1 MKHVIIVGGSLTGW
15 YTALALQKHTDL
27 HITLI
32 DSNKV
37 SKLPVGESLNVDAK
51 DSFKFLLGLEDEKS
65 WMQKCGAIFKYG
77 MFYNDFVDQGKSYGS
92 SHQGVWKLSSLANRI
107 CEPLIDETN
116 SFDSD
121 NLMCCILYLI
131 KTGKL
136 SYEEAREYTNMS
148 SYFVSNPIAPYDNNN
163 RLVSIEKYSYHI
175 DSDQF
180 VNFIKTL
187 PKQRITHITKH
198 ISDIIIENDS
208 IKELVFEDGNNIS
221 GDFYVDGSGFSR
233 LLISKMPSAKFIDLS
248 DKFNNCAVVVP
259 TKYTD
264 PEKEMRGCTEHFAYE
279 CGYGFKIR
287 LYHRIGNGIIF
298 NDSVTSKE
306 QATDALLSK
315 IDKATLLSEPR
326 FIKWRSGHYESPW
339 INNVLAIGQS
349 AGFIEPWDANQI
361 YRLSM
366 EIRILI
372 DNLKL
377 QNLTNKQAISVYN
390 KKFLTFNEEIK
401 ERIKLS
407 LASLSKNSTYW
418 DWFKNNHNLEFIKEN
433 IKGTKYHYNPKMP
446 PWTSRYYRHIINR
459 NLDISDIDIPEPSP
473 EEIELTLAF
482 IQFNRART
490 QLMIKN
496 NTTNY
501 YAWLKDNI
509 YNGRTCEQVYSDLT
523 KK

>member
-1 MKHVIIVGGSLTGW
+1 MKSVIIVGGSLTGW
-15 YTALALQKHTDL
+15 YTALALQKHTNL
-27 HITLI
+27 NITLI
-32 DSNKV
+32 DSDKV

-51 DSFKFLLGLEDEKS
+51 DSFRFLLGIEDEKS

-77 MFYNDFVDQGKSYGS
+77 MFYNDFVDHGKSYGS
-92 SHQGVWKLSSLANRI
+92 SHQGAWKLSSLANRI
-107 CEPLIDETN
+107 CEPLTDESN

-136 SYEEAREYTNMS
+136 SYEEAQEYTNMS
-148 SYFVSNPIAPYDNNN
+148 SYFVANPVAPYDKDN

-180 VNFIKTL
+180 VNYIKTL
-187 PKQRITHITKH
+187 PRHNINHITKH
-198 ISDIIIENDS
+198 IMDVVIENDH
-208 IKELVFEDGNNIS
+208 IKELIFEDGTSIS

-233 LLISKMPSAKFIDLS
+233 LLISKMPSAKFINLS

-259 TKYTD
+259 TKYVD
-264 PEKEMRGCTEHFAYE
+264 PEKEMKGCTEHFASDV
-279 CGYGFKIR
+279 GYGFKIR

-298 NDSVTSKE
+298 NDSVTTKE
-306 QATDALLSK
+306 QATNELLSR
-315 IDKATLLSEPR
+315 IDNTTLLGEPR
-326 FIKWRSGHYESPW
+326 FIKWQSGHYESPW
-339 INNVLAIGQS
+339 INNMLAVGQS

-366 EIRILI
+366 EIRTLI

-377 QNLTNKQAISVYN
+377 PNPIHKQVISMYN
-390 KKFLTFNEEIK
+390 NKFLTFNEEIK

-418 DWFKNNHNLEFIKEN
+418 EWFKNNHSLDFIAEN
-433 IKGTKYHYNPKMP
+433 IKGTKYYYSPKMP

-459 NLDISDIDIPEPSP
+459 KLDLFNFTIPEPSI
-473 EEIELTLAF
+473 EEIELTTAF
-482 IQFNRART
+482 IKFNKART
-490 QLMIKN
+490 KLMIKN
-496 NTTNY
+496 NKINY
-501 YAWLKDNI
+501 YAWLKENI
-509 YNGRTCEQVYSDLT
+509 YNGKTSDEVYQELNNR
-523 KK
+523 